1 MKTTIV
7 NCFQNFKGSKI
18 LETKSLTYL
27 SKSILAVILIMLI
40 YQTSPANN
48 LSVSN
53 VSLTGLNT
61 GSQFIMVKC
70 DISWENSW
78 RTSSAPNNWDAA
90 WVFVKFKINGNY
102 ISASGATS
110 SGTIITVGST
120 TGLRVGMP
128 VRVTSGTGTFVS
140 GTVVTAITNGTTFT
154 ISTAPSL
161 ALSSGAVVTGYAIW
175 EHATLNTSGHSAP
188 SGSTITSAPDGMGI
202 FIYRNA
208 DGTGTNTFNNAE
220 LRWNY
225 GVNNVTDGAPVDI
238 NVYAIEMVYV
248 PQGSFN
254 IGSGGSEKG
263 RFYKYPT
270 TTNTFLI
277 DNEGTITIGT
287 SADNLYYTSENP
299 AGSGDFAG
307 PIPESFPKGYNAFY
321 SMKYEISQKQYVDL
335 LNTLTFTQQAGR
347 TATVPS
353 STPGTGALIST
364 NQFRNGVDIMT
375 SGVNPT
381 TPAVYGCNLDGDG
394 NYNESNDGQHIAC
407 NYLSWADLAGYLHWS
422 GLRPM
427 TELEFEKSCRGTLSP
442 VANER
447 VWGNISMAG
456 QIDGLSYSISNSGS
470 ANETIFVN
478 FNNSGTT
485 GNAANIW
492 NMGSING
499 PVRGGI
505 FAGNSLNS
513 DGSRVKAGATYYG
526 IMEMAGNVWERVV
539 TLGKP
544 EGRGYTGTH
553 GNGKLDANG
562 LANSSFWP
570 VNTTALGSGCRG
582 GFWNAGGND
591 NFWECT
597 SDRTN
602 AAYADPSRTEYF
614 GGRGVRTAP

>member
-1 MKTTIV
+1 MKTTIA
-7 NCFQNFKGSKI
+7 NSFQNFKGSKI

-61 GSQFIMVKC
+61 GSQFIMVKF

-90 WVFVKFKINGNY
+90 WVFVKFRVNGNY
-102 ISASGATS
+102 TSASGATS
-110 SGTIITVGST
+110 SGTTITVGST
-120 TGLRVGMP
+120 LGLRVGMP
-128 VRVTSGTGTFVS
+128 VRVSSGTGTFVS

-154 ISTAPSL
+154 VSSSPSL
-161 ALSSGAVVTGYAIW
+161 ALSNGAVVTGYAIW
-175 EHATLNTSGHSAP
+175 EHAALNSSGHSTE
-188 SGSTITSAPDGMGI
+188 SGSTITPAADGTGI
-202 FIYRNA
+202 FIYRDA
-208 DGTGTNTFNNAE
+208 DGTGTNTFNNAK
-220 LRWNY
+220 LHWNY
-225 GVNNVTDGAPVDI
+225 GVNNVPDGAPVDI

-248 PQGSFN
+248 PQGSFYV
-254 IGSGGSEKG
+254 GSGGDEKG

-270 TTNTFLI
+270 TTNTFMI
-277 DNEGTITIGT
+277 DDEGSITIGT
-287 SADNLYYTSENP
+287 SADNLYYTNESVYGGDYNGPVP
-299 AGSGDFAG
+299 A
-307 PIPESFPKGYNAFY
+307 SFPKGFNAFY
-321 SMKYEISQKQYVDL
+321 SMKYEISQHEYVDF
-335 LNTLTFTQQAGR
+335 LNTLTYTQQAGR

-353 STPGTGALIST
+353 SSPGTGALTST
-364 NQFRNGVDIMT
+364 NQHRNGVDIMT

-427 TELEFEKSCRGTLSP
+427 TELEFEKSSRGPLSP
-442 VANER
+442 VVNER
-447 VWGNISMAG
+447 VWGTALMSGWN
-456 QIDGLSYSISNSGS
+456 DGLSYSINNSGS
-470 ANETIFVN
+470 DNESISLN
-478 FNNSGTT
+478 YNNSGTT

-492 NMGSING
+492 NMGSIGG

-513 DGSRVKAGATYYG
+513 DGNRVKSGATYYG
-526 IMEMAGNVWERVV
+526 IMEMAGNVWETIV
-539 TLGKP
+539 TIGNP
-544 EGRGYTGTH
+544 TGRGFTGLH
-553 GNGKLDANG
+553 GNGVLDANG
-562 LANSSFWP
+562 LANTSLWP
-570 VNTTALGSGCRG
+570 VNASALGTGYRG
-582 GFWNAGGND
+582 GFWSAGNND
-591 NFWECT
+591 SRWECT

-602 AAYADPSRTEYF
+602 AAFTDHSRTNYF